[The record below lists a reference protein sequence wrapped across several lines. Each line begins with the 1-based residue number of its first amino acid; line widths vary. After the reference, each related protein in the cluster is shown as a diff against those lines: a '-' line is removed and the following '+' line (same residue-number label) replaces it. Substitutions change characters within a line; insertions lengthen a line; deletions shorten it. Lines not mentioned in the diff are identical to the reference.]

1 MYRLVSPR
9 LRRSTPEAR
18 PARAGRRLRMP
29 ALIAVLL
36 LVFFGVP
43 GGLATATPSR
53 NLLAAA
59 QPGASA
65 ATTAALSL
73 RTDPSSTAP
82 VQLVIPAGAVVYVNG
97 GPYNSVWYDATYNGS
112 NGFVN
117 GSYLTPSSAP
127 PVRTGA
133 YALTTTALNLRS
145 GPSTG
150 NAVLLLIPGGARVFV
165 RSGPANGVWF
175 QTTYNNVTGYVH
187 GAYLT
192 QGSATV
198 VRQLGTALPVVALTF
213 DAGSD
218 AGYTSQILDT
228 LRRNGAKATFGLTG
242 QWAQAHPDLLRRMV
256 AEGHALI
263 NHTFDHRSFTGR
275 STGTAPLSYTYRA
288 NELWKTEGLLGQ
300 LAATSSKPYFRPP
313 YGDYDTS
320 VLRDVYSRG
329 YSYTVMWSCDTLGWQ
344 GLSQAQIVQRVVDN
358 LKPGAI
364 YLLHVGSESQDGPAL
379 QRIIDAV
386 RARGYGFGTI
396 PAYP

>member
-1 MYRLVSPR
+1 M
-9 LRRSTPEAR
+9 
-18 PARAGRRLRMP
+18 
-29 ALIAVLL
+29 
-36 LVFFGVP
+36 
-43 GGLATATPSR
+43 
-53 NLLAAA
+53 
-59 QPGASA
+59 
-65 ATTAALSL
+65 
-73 RTDPSSTAP
+73 
-82 VQLVIPAGAVVYVNG
+82 
-97 GPYNSVWYDATYNGS
+97 
-112 NGFVN
+112 
-117 GSYLTPSSAP
+117 
-127 PVRTGA
+127 
-133 YALTTTALNLRS
+133 
-145 GPSTG
+145 
-150 NAVLLLIPGGARVFV
+150 
-165 RSGPANGVWF
+165 
-175 QTTYNNVTGYVH
+175 
-187 GAYLT
+187 
-192 QGSATV
+192 
-198 VRQLGTALPVVALTF
+198 
-213 DAGSD
+213 
-218 AGYTSQILDT
+218 
-228 LRRNGAKATFGLTG
+228 TG

-379 QRIIDAV
+379 QGIIDAV

-396 PAYP
+396 PAYQ